1 MVKYIFVTGGVVSG
15 LGKGI
20 TTASIGML
28 LKARGFRIQPLKF
41 DPYLNVDPGT
51 MSPFQH
57 GEVFV
62 TDDGAETDLDLGHYE
77 RFLDENLTREN
88 NVTAGQLYYSIIE
101 NEREGKYL
109 GGTVQ
114 VVPHLTDEIKR
125 RIKNLAKENVDI
137 VIVEIGGTVG
147 DIESLPFLEAIRQM
161 RLEEGPYNTL
171 FIHVTLVPFLKS
183 SEELKT
189 KPTQHS
195 VQKLREI
202 GIQPD
207 IIICRTEKPLG
218 EDVIK
223 KIALFSNVPEKDV
236 IEARDT
242 NIIYEVP
249 IMLYNQNLDVEI
261 MSKLH
266 LQGKEPDLR
275 EWIDFIKRFDNP
287 TKEVTLAFIGKYV
300 KLKDAYK
307 SIIEALNHASSHSRT
322 RIKIKFIE
330 SEDLERGSPDV
341 IFSDVN
347 GILVGPGFGER
358 GIEGKIIAAK
368 YARERKIPYFGIC
381 LGMQIAVIEFARN
394 VLNLKKAHST
404 EFDPDTPHPVI
415 TILPE
420 KSNVTAIG
428 GTLRRGAYPCIIK
441 ENTLTFKIYNA
452 REIYERHRHRYEF
465 NPEYLD
471 LFEKNGFVPAGIS
484 PDGRLV
490 EIFEYKEHP
499 FFIGVQFHP
508 EFKSRP
514 LRPHPLFLSFV
525 EAMKKHKGGLL

>member
-20 TTASIGML
+20 TTASVGML

-77 RFLDENLTREN
+77 RFLDENLSRDN
-88 NVTAGQLYYSIIE
+88 NVTAGQLYHTLIE

-109 GGTVQ
+109 GATVQ
-114 VVPHLTDEIKR
+114 VVPHLTDEIKK
-125 RIKNLAKENVDI
+125 RIRSLGKINADVVL
-137 VIVEIGGTVG
+137 VEIGGTVG

-161 RLEEGPYNTL
+161 RLDEGPHNTL
-171 FIHVTLVPFLKS
+171 FIHVTLVPYIKS

-207 IIICRTEKPLG
+207 IIVCRTEKPLTD
-218 EDVIK
+218 EVIK

-236 IEARDT
+236 IEARDVP
-242 NIIYEVP
+242 IVYEVP
-249 IMLYNQNLDVEI
+249 IMLYNQNLDLEI
-261 MSKLH
+261 LSKLH
-266 LQGKEPDLR
+266 LQGKEPDLTG
-275 EWIDFIKRFDNP
+275 WINFIRNFEA
-287 TKEVTLAFIGKYV
+287 TSVEVNLAFIGKYV

-307 SIIEALNHASSHSRT
+307 SILEALTHAAAELGV
-322 RIKIKFIE
+322 KINIGFVE
-330 SEDLERGSPDV
+330 SEELERCSPDV
-341 IFSDVN
+341 VFSNID

-358 GIEGKIIAAK
+358 GIEGKITACK
-368 YARERKIPYFGIC
+368 YAREKKIPYFGIC
-381 LGMQIAVIEFARN
+381 LGMQIAVIEFAKN
-394 VLNLKKAHST
+394 VLGLKGSNST
-404 EFDPDTPHPVI
+404 EFEPLTQYPVI
-415 TILPE
+415 TLLPE
-420 KSNVTAIG
+420 KNNLSEMG
-428 GTLRRGAYPCIIK
+428 GTLRKGAYPCVLR
-441 ENTLTFKIYNA
+441 EGTLARSLYGDNKIS
-452 REIYERHRHRYEF
+452 ERHRHRYEV
-465 NPEYLD
+465 NCEYIE
-471 LFEKNGFVPAGIS
+471 LFEKNNLIPSGVS

-490 EIFEYKEHP
+490 EIFEYRDHP

-514 LRPHPLFLSFV
+514 LRPHPLFVGFV
-525 EAMKKHKGGLL
+525 NAMKKHREGLL

>member
-1 MVKYIFVTGGVVSG
+1 MPKYIFVTGGVVSG

-20 TTASIGML
+20 TTASIAML
-28 LKARGFRIQPLKF
+28 LKLRGFKVEPLKF

-77 RFLDENLTREN
+77 RFLDENLTRDN
-88 NVTAGQLYYSIIE
+88 NVTAGQLYYTLIE

-114 VVPHLTDEIKR
+114 VVPHLTDEIKN
-125 RIKNLAKENVDI
+125 RIKKLAQEGVDI
-137 VIVEIGGTVG
+137 VVVEIGGTVG

-161 RLEEGPYNTL
+161 RLEEGIHNTL
-171 FIHVTLVPFLKS
+171 FVHVTLVPFLKS

-207 IIICRTEKPLG
+207 IIVCRTEKPLSK
-218 EDVIK
+218 EVIK

-236 IEARDT
+236 IEARDVSS
-242 NIIYEVP
+242 IYEVP
-249 IMLYNQNLDVEI
+249 VMLYNQNLDVEI
-261 MSKLH
+261 LEKLH
-266 LQGKEPDLR
+266 LQGKTPDLSS
-275 EWIDFIKRFDNP
+275 WMDFLKKLENFSS
-287 TKEVTLAFIGKYV
+287 EVNLAFIGKYA
-300 KLKDAYK
+300 KLKDSYK
-307 SIIEALNHASSHSRT
+307 SILEALIHASAFSRT
-322 RIKIKFIE
+322 KVNIKFIE
-330 SEDLERGSPDV
+330 SEDLERASCDV
-341 IFSDVN
+341 LLSYVD

-358 GIEGKIIAAK
+358 GIEGKITACR
-368 YARERKIPYFGIC
+368 YARERKIPYLGIC

-394 VLNLKKAHST
+394 VLGLKEANST
-404 EFDPDTPHPVI
+404 EFDPKTPYPVI
-415 TILPE
+415 TILPDR
-420 KSNVTAIG
+420 SNISKIG
-428 GTLRRGAYPCIIK
+428 GTLRKGAYPCVLK
-441 ENTLTFKIYNA
+441 ENTLAFRLYGEKMIS
-452 REIYERHRHRYEF
+452 ERHRHRYEV
-465 NPEYLD
+465 NPEYVHI
-471 LFEKNGFVPAGIS
+471 FEEKGLIASGTS
-484 PDGRLV
+484 PDGTLV
-490 EIFEYKEHP
+490 EIFENREHP

-514 LRPHPLFLSFV
+514 LRPHPLFVGFV
-525 EAMKKHKGGLL
+525 EAMKKHKGGLS

>member
-1 MVKYIFVTGGVVSG
+1 MSKYIFVTGGVVSG

-28 LKARGFRIQPLKF
+28 LKARGFKVEPLKF

-77 RFLDENLTREN
+77 RFLDENLCKDN
-88 NVTAGQLYYSIIE
+88 NVTAGQLYYTLIE

-114 VVPHLTDEIKR
+114 VVPHLTDEIKS
-125 RIKNLAKENVDI
+125 RIKKLAQKGVDI
-137 VIVEIGGTVG
+137 VLVEIGGTVG

-161 RLEEGPYNTL
+161 RLEEGSYNTL
-171 FIHVTLVPFLKS
+171 FIHVTLVPYIKS

-207 IIICRTEKPLG
+207 IIVCRTEKHLTP
-218 EDVIK
+218 DVIK
-223 KIALFSNVPEKDV
+223 KIALFSNVPERDV
-236 IEARDT
+236 IEARDVS
-242 NIIYEVP
+242 NIYEVP
-249 IMLYNQNLDVEI
+249 IMLYNQNMDVEI
-261 MSKLH
+261 LEKLH
-266 LQGKEPDLR
+266 LQGKEPDLSLWMSFLKKV
-275 EWIDFIKRFDNP
+275 ESP
-287 TKEVTLAFIGKYV
+287 EEEVSLAFIGKYV
-300 KLKDAYK
+300 KLKDSYK
-307 SIIEALNHASSHSRT
+307 SILEAINHASIHTRT
-322 RIKIKFIE
+322 KVNINFIE
-330 SEDLERGSPDV
+330 SEELERGSAD
-341 IFSDVN
+341 ILLSGVN

-358 GIEGKIIAAK
+358 GIEGKIIACK
-368 YARERKIPYFGIC
+368 YAREKKVPYFGIC
-381 LGMQIAVIEFARN
+381 LGMQISVIEFARD
-394 VLNLKKAHST
+394 VLGLRNANST
-404 EFDPDTPHPVI
+404 EFDPNTPYPVI
-415 TILPE
+415 TILPD
-420 KSNVTAIG
+420 KSNISMMG
-428 GTLRRGAYPCIIK
+428 GTLRKGAYPCV
-441 ENTLTFKIYNA
+441 L
-452 REIYERHRHRYEF
+452 REGSMAHKLYGTTAISERHRHRYEV
-465 NPEYLD
+465 NPE
-471 LFEKNGFVPAGIS
+471 FVPQFEMHGLIPSGIS
-484 PDGRLV
+484 PDGKLV

-514 LRPHPLFLSFV
+514 LRPHPLFLGFI
-525 EAMKKHKGGLL
+525 EAMRKHKGGLL